1 MQNMICLWLSRLR
14 RSVCGAICSSSSC
27 YKCHC
32 GLLALLPPGTSCWTR
47 CWGWRWEWCKKWES
61 TRINQHQPALFSIN
75 QHINQQSI
83 SGTGWV
89 GLEISAHIKERLNS
103 VRPWL
108 GGSVI
113 NKILLHYWKEGK
125 TTVSRRVQR
134 PLAKSL
140 LGSSG
145 RWMLGIKGGQWT

>member
-1 MQNMICLWLSRLR
+1 MLQVSLWTAGAAAVRDILLDSMLRMEMRMMQK
-14 RSVCGAICSSSSC
+14 V
-27 YKCHC
+27 
-32 GLLALLPPGTSCWTR
+32 
-47 CWGWRWEWCKKWES
+47 
-61 TRINQHQPALFSIN
+61 RINQNQSASTSIN

-145 RWMLGIKGGQWT
+145 R